1 MLSSLACNP
10 FLGMQIIREDAGAII
25 TCPRSGEEL
34 TVTDG
39 NAVTNGNKIHMTDRD
54 IGLMKDALEIQDGT
68 K

>member
-1 MLSSLACNP
+1 
-10 FLGMQIIREDAGAII
+10 MQIIREDAGAII

-54 IGLMKDALEIQDGT
+54 IGLMKDVLEIQDGT